1 MVELVSQVDPRKSI
15 RPEDVIRFAPGE
27 IVAEADA
34 GDAAGRSVF
43 FRDIAYGASTVAAP
57 GIDSILMVV
66 YRRGQTRMRR
76 KVETNWRE
84 GFVKPGTISML
95 GVDRSSDWEWDG
107 NIEVSHFYL
116 SKDLMSKMALRAFE
130 SEYRHFHAIDDLCIE
145 DPSLLALTDA
155 LEAELR
161 NGASGSRLLT
171 DLLSQALT
179 LQVLRNHHICD
190 RASRDSVDAGTTLT
204 GAQRQR
210 VIDFVEAN
218 LAKNFSLADLANT
231 AGLCEHTFPRRFK
244 AAFEQSPWQFVLMRR
259 VHRAM
264 ALINDT
270 RLSLAEIAFLT
281 GFSDQAHMTRVMK
294 KATGQTPGNLRRL

>member
-1 MVELVSQVDPRKSI
+1 MVELVSQVDLRKSI
-15 RPEDVIRFAPGE
+15 RPEDVIT
-27 IVAEADA
+27 VC
-34 GDAAGRSVF
+34 AGRDCRRGGRGRCGGPQSF
-43 FRDIAYGASTVAAP
+43 LSRYRLRRFDRCGP
-57 GIDSILMVV
+57 RIDSILMVV

-244 AAFEQSPWQFVLMRR
+244 AAFEQSPWQFVLVRR

-294 KATGQTPGNLRRL
+294 KATGQTPGNLRRA

>member
-1 MVELVSQVDPRKSI
+1 MVELVSQVDLRKSI

-34 GDAAGRSVF
+34 GDAEGRSLF

-57 GIDSILMVV
+57 GIDGVLMVV
-66 YRRGQTRMRR
+66 YRSGQTRMRR
-76 KVETNWRE
+76 KVEAKWHE
-84 GFVKPGTISML
+84 AYVAPGAISLL
-95 GVDRSSDWEWDG
+95 GVDRPSDWEWDS

-116 SKDLMSKMALRAFE
+116 SKDLMSKMAWRAFE
-130 SEYRHFHAIDDLCIE
+130 SEYHHFHAINDLCIE

-161 NGASGSRLLT
+161 NVASRSRLLT

-179 LQVLRNHHICD
+179 LHVLRNHHVCD
-190 RASRDSVDAGTTLT
+190 RASRDSANAAIAFT

-210 VIDFVEAN
+210 VIDFIEAN
-218 LAKNFSLADLANT
+218 LAKNFSLADLANA
-231 AGLCEHTFPRRFK
+231 AGMCEHTFSRRFK
-244 AAFEQSPWQFVLMRR
+244 AAFDQSPWQYVLVRR

-264 ALINDT
+264 ALVKGT

-281 GFSDQAHMTRVMK
+281 GFSDQAHMTRVVK
-294 KATGQTPGNLRRL
+294 KATGQTPGHSRRA